1 MTIAIINEKGGSG
14 KTTLSLNLSARIAI
28 DGDKTL
34 LIDADPQNSTSVF
47 CENRVANG
55 IEQLFSTMSK
65 TGESLGSDLK
75 LIKLSC
81 DSIIIDTGD
90 RDSKEMRKA
99 ILYSDVVIIPTTA
112 SSLDTKVINYI
123 IEIIKG
129 AKDFN
134 ENLLTYIVVNKATT
148 NKFLSNE
155 LDMLRSELN
164 DIIGENQDIF
174 LLNHQISQ
182 RVSYKRAINSG
193 LSIIEYSDEKAKNEF
208 ESFYKEFEKSI
219 KLNIKKFS

>member
-1 MTIAIINEKGGSG
+1 MIISIVNEKGGSG

-47 CENRVANG
+47 CENRFANG
-55 IEQLFSTMSK
+55 IEPLFSTMSK

-75 LIKLSC
+75 LIKSNF
-81 DSIIIDTGD
+81 DSIIIDTGG

-99 ILYSDVVIIPTTA
+99 ILYSDVVIIPTIA
-112 SSLDTKVINYI
+112 SSLDTKVINYM
-123 IEIIKG
+123 IEIVKS

-174 LLNHQISQ
+174 LLNHQISE
-182 RVSYKRAINSG
+182 RVAYKRAINSG
-193 LSIIEYSDEKAKNEF
+193 LSISEYSDEKAKNEF
-208 ESFYKEFEKSI
+208 ECFYKEFEKSI

>member
-1 MTIAIINEKGGSG
+1 MLIRKIQ
-14 KTTLSLNLSARIAI
+14 
-28 DGDKTL
+28 L
-34 LIDADPQNSTSVF
+34 LFF

-55 IEQLFSTMSK
+55 IEPLFSAMSK

-75 LIKLSC
+75 LIKSNF
-81 DSIIIDTGD
+81 DSIIIDTGG

-99 ILYSDVVIIPTTA
+99 ILYSDVVIIPAIA
-112 SSLDTKVINYI
+112 SFLDTKVINYMV
-123 IEIIKG
+123 EIVKS

-148 NKFLSNE
+148 TKFLSNE

-174 LLNHQISQ
+174 LLNHQILE
-182 RVSYKRAINSG
+182 RVAYKRAINSG
-193 LSIIEYSDEKAKNEF
+193 LSISEYSDEKAKNEF
-208 ESFYKEFEKSI
+208 ECFYKEFEKSI

>member
-1 MTIAIINEKGGSG
+1 MIISIVNEKGGSG

-47 CENRVANG
+47 CENRFANG
-55 IEQLFSTMSK
+55 IEPLFSTMSK

-75 LIKLSC
+75 LIKSNF
-81 DSIIIDTGD
+81 DSIIIDTGG

-99 ILYSDVVIIPTTA
+99 ILYSDVVIIPTIA
-112 SSLDTKVINYI
+112 SSLDTKVINYMV
-123 IEIIKG
+123 EIVKS

-174 LLNHQISQ
+174 LLNHQISE
-182 RVSYKRAINSG
+182 RVAYKRAINSG
-193 LSIIEYSDEKAKNEF
+193 LSISEYSDEKAKNEF
-208 ESFYKEFEKSI
+208 ECFYKEFEKSI